1 MVFSGE
7 VDVFAN
13 GDSRKREE
21 LGKWKRDVM
30 ELKVDALKASIN
42 SFELEERRRL
52 LRERHARECEERDRA
67 TIEALKSAGL

>member
-52 LRERHARECEERDRA
+52 LRERHARDKK
-67 TIEALKSAGL
+67 KSSQSFRF